1 MSEQP
6 KTPEERL
13 DEAVEEMLK
22 QRRRYIWLEYYD
34 PKGKRRV
41 RRRAYAGKVSLIAI
55 VEADV
60 ERDDDTAPKASGGGL
75 SGGFES
81 RPPGKYAP
89 RELLDALN
97 RDLDLWLNWF
107 GIEGWYSTADK
118 LRELRSTLPDLED
131 RQTIFE
137 CSRELTQWAGRLRR
151 YAGLERMYRPRATC
165 PQCDKV
171 GTLTVWIDE
180 GDRRADRAQCHG
192 CGAGWD
198 AQTVGIL
205 LEHVRGENN
214 APKVDLVKRVKPAI
228 KEAV

>member
-1 MSEQP
+1 MSDQP

-13 DEAVEEMLK
+13 HEAVEEMLE
-22 QRRRYIWLEYYD
+22 QRRRYVWLEYYD
-34 PKGKRRV
+34 RTSKRRV
-41 RRRAYAGKVSLIAI
+41 RKRAYTGKASLVGIL
-55 VEADV
+55 EADV
-60 ERDDDTAPKASGGGL
+60 ERDDDTAPKQAGGGL
-75 SGGFES
+75 SAGFES

-107 GIEGWYSTADK
+107 GVEGWYSTPDK

-131 RQTIFE
+131 RQTISE
-137 CSRELTQWAGRLRR
+137 CARELTQWAGRLRR
-151 YAGLERMYRPRATC
+151 YAGLERMFRPRCAC

-180 GDRRADRAQCHG
+180 DGRRADRAQCHG

-198 AQTVGIL
+198 VTTVGLL
-205 LEHVRGENN
+205 LEHIRGE
-214 APKVDLVKRVKPAI
+214 AQAPPKVDLVKRKA
-228 KEAV
+228 AAA